1 MRSNKRNTRK
11 RSFKKKQ
18 KSIKRGGS
26 INIPIPP
33 DEFEKRMDELD
44 PKDWK
49 TTFTT
54 NQWRKNKIIS
64 RFIRRFYEDID
75 NINERLKLIERK

>member
-26 INIPIPP
+26 DDALRSYFTDFLTTMNRRYEWPGAKYEAIKKFIGFFFNDY
-33 DEFEKRMDELD
+33 DEKITAMDA
-44 PKDWK
+44 
-49 TTFTT
+49 
-54 NQWRKNKIIS
+54 RIKNLESKI
-64 RFIRRFYEDID
+64 
-75 NINERLKLIERK
+75 